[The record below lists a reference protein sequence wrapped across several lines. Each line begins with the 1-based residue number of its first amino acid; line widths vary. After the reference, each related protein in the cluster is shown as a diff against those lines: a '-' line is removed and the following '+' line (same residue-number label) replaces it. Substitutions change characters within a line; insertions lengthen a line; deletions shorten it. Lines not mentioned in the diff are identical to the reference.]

1 MATIVSTL
9 KSSLSNSVSNDIIPS
24 VAKYYQTT
32 YGVDVNPNELL
43 DIFGIKPQT
52 KARGSPQDTGD
63 KLTCTA
69 ITTKGLK
76 CTNPANHGTL
86 CGIHARGKA
95 SSKTIQTQ
103 PQPNFPQPSAVSK
116 SGVSIKAPSAQKPV
130 STPIQPKKPVSTPIQ
145 PKKPTSAPVQ
155 PQRLIQPQ
163 KPASVPIQPKKPVP
177 VPIQPK
183 KPVSIPSRSQPPA
196 EDVEDNEDQDTM
208 EVEEQD
214 QDIEDQ

>member
-24 VAKYYQTT
+24 VAKYYQTK

-76 CTNPANHGTL
+76 CTNPANHGTF
-86 CGIHARGKA
+86 CGIHAKRKA
-95 SSKTIQTQ
+95 SSKTIETQ

-116 SGVSIKAPSAQKPV
+116 SGVSIKAPSTQKPT
-130 STPIQPKKPVSTPIQ
+130 SASIQ

-163 KPASVPIQPKKPVP
+163 KPASVLIQPKKPVP
-177 VPIQPK
+177 TPK
-183 KPVSIPSRSQPPA
+183 KPVSIPSRSQHPA
-196 EDVEDNEDQDTM
+196 EDDEDQDTM

-214 QDIEDQ
+214 QDDEDQ

>member
-130 STPIQPKKPVSTPIQ
+130 STPIQPKKP
-145 PKKPTSAPVQ
+145 TSAPVQ